1 METQTLEAPPGAA
14 ESTALA
20 REPLCVLATT
30 AACRLLGIYLA
41 MLYMVAG
48 VISLGVHEWG
58 HILGNALVGVPVHGF
73 YLSPAFGRTFSLY
86 PNAPS
91 VAMGIETMAGIALT
105 QATGYLLYAV
115 LRRTK
120 RTRWFFAETFV
131 CVLAIGLLVGDSIYM
146 LLGLAFRFGDPHE
159 ALRNFGIPAGVLW
172 VLAFAQLY
180 VAKYLSERLAIR
192 WFRAYFVMRRP
203 GGGPVVIA
211 WCFLGMIGLS
221 LLYAAYAA
229 CFG

>member
-1 METQTLEAPPGAA
+1 MDTQTLEAPPG
-14 ESTALA
+14 TAGVKTLPH
-20 REPLCVLATT
+20 EPLCVLETT

-48 VISLGVHEWG
+48 VLSLGVHEWG
-58 HILGNALVGVPVHGF
+58 HILGNALVGVTVHGF

-91 VAMGIETMAGIALT
+91 VAMGFETMAGIALT
-105 QATGYLLYAV
+105 QVTGYVLYAV

-131 CVLAIGLLVGDSIYM
+131 CVFTIALLVGDSIYM
-146 LLGLAFRFGDPHE
+146 LLGLALRFGDPHE
-159 ALRNFGIPAGVLW
+159 ALRNFGIPSGVLW
-172 VLAFAQLY
+172 VVAFAQIY
-180 VAKYLSERLAIR
+180 VAKYLSERVAIR
-192 WFRAYFVMRRP
+192 WFRAYFVMRPPR
-203 GGGPVVIA
+203 GGSVVVT

-221 LLYAAYAA
+221 LIYAAYAA